1 MSVSTDTGTTIP
13 ASVSGTY
20 TLDPAHTSLGF
31 VARHAMIT
39 KVRGSFTDIAGS
51 ITLDVANP
59 TASSATLTMQVASVE
74 TGNAQRDEH
83 LRNNDFF
90 DAPKFP
96 EITFTSTDVKQ
107 TSDTTF
113 DVTGDLTIKDVTKPV
128 TVNWEFTGAATD
140 PFGNDRVGFEGSA
153 TINRKD
159 WGLDWNAPLSAGGVL
174 VSEKITLTLE
184 VSAIKQS

>member
-96 EITFTSTDVKQ
+96 RSPSRRPTSNRPRTRPS
-107 TSDTTF
+107 TS
-113 DVTGDLTIKDVTKPV
+113 P
-128 TVNWEFTGAATD
+128 
-140 PFGNDRVGFEGSA
+140 
-153 TINRKD
+153 
-159 WGLDWNAPLSAGGVL
+159 
-174 VSEKITLTLE
+174 
-184 VSAIKQS
+184 AISPSRTSPSR